1 MLCRAAST
9 HSSSL
14 TLAQDYVYRQLEQD
28 AFPRFLRAKAFGNLS
43 PLSALI
49 RLGLG
54 LLALWAA
61 FATALAMIFL
71 DQPRSTRLWV
81 RGKSRFGLTAQM
93 IIPFTV
99 AIVCILSHTYD
110 LDPVLV
116 FLGLSET
123 VRATL
128 QPT

>member
-1 MLCRAAST
+1 MSR
-9 HSSSL
+9 
-14 TLAQDYVYRQLEQD
+14 QDYVYRQLEQD

-81 RGKSRFGLTAQM
+81 CRQCLWRG
-93 IIPFTV
+93 
-99 AIVCILSHTYD
+99 
-110 LDPVLV
+110 
-116 FLGLSET
+116 
-123 VRATL
+123 
-128 QPT
+128 